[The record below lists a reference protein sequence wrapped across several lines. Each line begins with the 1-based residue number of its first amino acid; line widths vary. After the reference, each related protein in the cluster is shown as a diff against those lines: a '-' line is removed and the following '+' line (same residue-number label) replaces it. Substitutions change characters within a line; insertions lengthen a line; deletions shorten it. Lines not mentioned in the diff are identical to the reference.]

1 MKRKSLLKYHERMHQ
16 IFGVMADKAKAVAR
30 AATQKAAP
38 SVDDIKTPL
47 PKITKNEFIFE
58 VYNLVL
64 HKDTHKDFSYAEVL
78 ERLRTIVREQEVLEE
93 IVEFMNEKLS

>member
-1 MKRKSLLKYHERMHQ
+1 MKRKSFLKYHERLHQ

-47 PKITKNEFIFE
+47 PKITKNEFVSE
-58 VYNLVL
+58 VYDLVL
-64 HKDTHKDFSYAEVL
+64 HGANHKDFSYAEVL
-78 ERLRTIVREQEVLEE
+78 ERLRTIVREQEALDE
-93 IVEFMNEKLS
+93 IVDFINERLS